1 MNLIHSISTQLRS
14 ILLGNEV
21 IGVEAQMD
29 SHGVANFHAVCIKS
43 NGKSLM
49 LKNSITTNSLENLSS
64 FVRQTP
70 VVLCLTGKG
79 IITKSK
85 DENDHADLKQL
96 MPGLNLESLMIKEYS
111 SENKRWYC
119 ITKKEFTEFWIQQFR
134 AYKITVVD
142 IELGGSS
149 ILLHPEILTRQPV
162 NIGHHN
168 FQWQGHDLVDYQFKA
183 TAELDSGEIHNKLA
197 LPLDYVIPG
206 IISLKF
212 FGFAP
217 FLEIKSGPSILQNFL
232 WSRFKKVYAVGF
244 ASIVFV
250 LLVFNLWLRHSLT
263 KSLEVLQAEIESVN
277 FQIQQNT
284 QNNEETLFDRQLSDQ
299 LSGLNVPTYAERLE
313 CTARLIPAEIVVSEF
328 EIHQS
333 VKPQSKAAKDAFPF
347 DKHVMSLSGTSRN
360 LDAINNLIAGLQNE
374 PWVKEVKL
382 QHLQLAKGST
392 DQAFKLI
399 LTI

>member
-1 MNLIHSISTQLRS
+1 MNLINSISTQLRS
-14 ILLGNEV
+14 ILLGTEV
-21 IGVEAQMD
+21 IGIEAQID

-43 NGKSLM
+43 NGRSVTT
-49 LKNSITTNSLENLSS
+49 KNSITTNSLENLSS

-85 DENDHADLKQL
+85 DENDHADLNQL
-96 MPGLNLESLMIKEYS
+96 MPGVNLESLMIKEYF
-111 SENKRWYC
+111 SENKRWYGV
-119 ITKKEFTEFWIQQFR
+119 TKKEFTEFWIQQFR
-134 AYKITVVD
+134 TYRITVVD

-149 ILLHPEILTRQPV
+149 ILLHPEIFTLQPV
-162 NIGHHN
+162 TISHHK
-168 FQWQGHDLVDYQFKA
+168 FQWQENNLVDYQFKA

-197 LPLDYVIPG
+197 LPLNYVIPG
-206 IISLKF
+206 IISLNF
-212 FGFAP
+212 FGFVP

-232 WSRFKKVYAVGF
+232 WSRFKKVYAIGF
-244 ASIVFV
+244 ASVVLV
-250 LLVFNLWLRHSLT
+250 LLMLNLGLRHSLT
-263 KSLEVLQAEIESVN
+263 NSVDVLQAEIETVN

-299 LSGLNVPTYAERLE
+299 LSGTNVPTYAERLE
-313 CTARLIPAEIVVSEF
+313 RTARLIPAEIVVSEF
-328 EIHQS
+328 ELHQS
-333 VKPQSKAAKDAFPF
+333 VKHQSKAEKDTFPF

-360 LDAINNLIAGLQNE
+360 LDAINTLIAGLQNE

-382 QHLQLAKGST
+382 QHLQLEKGST

-399 LTI
+399 LSI